1 MCLAASVSA
10 ARDREQERAYNTI
23 IIIISGGGGSSVKIM
38 VATAISRSP
47 RQTANQWRLHVACLR
62 NGIPWPHKRLLAP
75 ASNGFYARLE
85 HFERLFM
92 SLCASRLSR
101 FFPHYLLMT
110 CKCIS
115 ASSHHCP
122 FTIYVCDSISLITLE
137 LSTMQ
142 KKKIA
147 ISCARLCHCFRYS
160 FQMALKTFRSILSS
174 FFSVHCLTFN

>member
-1 MCLAASVSA
+1 M
-10 ARDREQERAYNTI
+10 
-23 IIIISGGGGSSVKIM
+23 
-38 VATAISRSP
+38 
-47 RQTANQWRLHVACLR
+47 ACLR

-137 LSTMQ
+137 LST
-142 KKKIA
+142 KKIA

-174 FFSVHCLTFN
+174 FFPFIVSHSTNAVYIAVNDVAAEAIASSRVNNK